1 MQSSRDAVLENTNLV
16 SEILLRLP
24 VKYVLRCKC
33 LSKEWFKTISTPE
46 FRNSHTLRMCQNSP
60 PSLLIHTCRHTLQF
74 QIVYL
79 SNTDENPSPI
89 RTCEFDNYL
98 FNPNLFI
105 NIMQSSNGFILFKA
119 TYCILGIR
127 VPCYSNQHQYNFFNP
142 ITRKFSFVGFP
153 RENFKDKI
161 VALYFAFEPLRSP
174 YFKFVSFRRVIDVNW
189 RWDNLTG
196 NQSSSPKKFNVNL
209 FSSETSSWSEEDIL
223 FIAPPNIHVDSGVY
237 CNGAIYWYISGG
249 DSIYFDVGRKCFNTL
264 PYPTFIDYNN
274 MLVKYFGESKGN
286 LHLILVSNDESVE
299 FDILELKKDIS
310 GWVVRYHV
318 DLNLIGGTFSQHG
331 NLKYSVLCVVR
342 QAKEEDSMLVLFVD
356 SKILSYNLKNHTSR
370 IVCGIDDVGQSFQYF
385 ETLSNILDF

>member
-1 MQSSRDAVLENTNLV
+1 MQSSRDAVLENTNLM

-33 LSKEWFKTISTPE
+33 LSKEWFKTITTPE
-46 FRNSHTLRMCQNSP
+46 FRNSHTLRMCQNSS
-60 PSLLIHTCRHTLQF
+60 PSLLIHTCKHTLQF
-74 QIVYL
+74 QIIYL

-105 NIMQSSNGFILFKA
+105 NIMQSCNGFILFKA
-119 TYCILGIR
+119 TYCIQGIR
-127 VPCYSNQHQYNFFNP
+127 VPCCSNQHQYNIFNP

-153 RENFKDKI
+153 SESFKDKI

-174 YFKFVSFRRVIDVNW
+174 YFKFVSFRSVSDGNW
-189 RWDNLTG
+189 GWD
-196 NQSSSPKKFNVNL
+196 SIIKDPRYSPKKFKVNL
-209 FSSETSSWSEEDIL
+209 FSSETSSWGEDIL
-223 FIAPPNIHVDSGVY
+223 FIGPPNMHVDSGVY

-249 DSIYFDVGRKCFNTL
+249 NSIYFDVGTKCFNTL

-274 MLVKYFGESKGN
+274 NLVKYFGESKGH
-286 LHLILVSNDESVE
+286 LHLILVSSDESVE

-310 GWVVRYHV
+310 GWVIRYHV
-318 DLNLIGGTFSQHG
+318 DLNLIEGCTFSQHG
-331 NLKYSVLCVVR
+331 NLKYSVLCVVH
-342 QAKEEDSMLVLFVD
+342 QAKEEDSMLVLFID

-370 IVCGIDDVGQSFQYF
+370 IVYEVDDVGESFQYF